1 MSTWKKFP
9 IVPAQEI
16 ELQRFA
22 QEIALLQRG
31 ERDAEG
37 FKHFCRENGVY
48 GIRNATD
55 RHMIR
60 AKIRYGAL
68 TADQLECLADVAAEF
83 TPLQIAHITTRQDLQ
98 FHNVEQRHVPAA
110 LRCLAESG
118 LTTREACGNTVRNV
132 TACPFAGIAADEVF
146 DVTPHAAMVNEFLL
160 RNPLCQNMPRKFKIA
175 FEGCP
180 TDHARLGIHDFGAQA
195 VLQDGR
201 RGFRISVGGGLG
213 VLPVSAQLL
222 EEFVPEEW
230 LLPSIEA
237 VIRLFDRHG
246 NRKDRA
252 RARLKFIIKECG
264 IDEFRKQWLAER
276 KALLLTQS
284 GAAACRL
291 PAVAEAAPAVPAL
304 APIAIPAA
312 PAYRRWLATN
322 CVPQK
327 QAGYFAVSVRCPLGD
342 ITVAQLRAVAVIAR
356 RYGGGRVRTTITQNL
371 MLRWIPAQLLPNVY
385 TELTQ
390 ADLGAPEAE
399 HLADITRCPGA
410 DTCQLAITHSRG
422 LAEALRELFANGS
435 TQDPALQDLTIKIS
449 GCPNSCGQH
458 QIADIGF
465 TGTSKTIDG
474 HAVAHYRLL
483 VGGGTA
489 AGRATFGVP
498 VTMVPAKRIPA
509 VVEKLLLTYR
519 AARGEDETFHDFV
532 ERVGLPHLKQL
543 LDEFTTL
550 PPHSA
555 RPEWYGDFGVTGEFQ
570 PRGG

>member
-1 MSTWKKFP
+1 MSAWKKIP
-9 IVPAQEI
+9 ISPVQEA
-16 ELQRFA
+16 ELQRFD
-22 QEIALLQRG
+22 QEVAALQRG
-31 ERDAEG
+31 ERDPDD
-37 FKHFCRENGVY
+37 FKRFRLENGVY
-48 GIRNATD
+48 GIRGTTD

-98 FHNVEQRHVPAA
+98 FHNVEQRRIPAA
-110 LRCLAESG
+110 LRLLAESG

-146 DVTPHAAMVNEFLL
+146 DVTPYATAVNEFLL

-180 TDHARLGIHDFGAQA
+180 TDHARLGINDFGAQA
-195 VLQDGR
+195 MLKDGR

-213 VLPVSAQLL
+213 SLPVSAQLL
-222 EEFVPEEW
+222 EEFTPEEW
-230 LLPSIEA
+230 LLPSVEA
-237 VIRLFDRHG
+237 AIRLFDRHG

-252 RARLKFIIKECG
+252 RARLKFVIKDWG
-264 IDEFRKQWLAER
+264 IEEFRKQWLTER
-276 KALLLTQS
+276 QALLLTQS

-291 PAVAEAAPAVPAL
+291 PAVTETAPALPTIAPVAAPDT
-304 APIAIPAA
+304 
-312 PAYRRWLATN
+312 PAYRRWLTTN
-322 CVPQK
+322 CVAQK

-342 ITVAQLRAVAVIAR
+342 ITAGQLRAVAGVAR
-356 RYGGGRVRTTITQNL
+356 RYGGGWVRTTITQNL

-385 TELTQ
+385 AELTQ
-390 ADLGAPEAE
+390 ADLGAHEAE

-422 LAEALRELFANGS
+422 LAEALSELFVNGL
-435 TQDPALQDLTIKIS
+435 TQDPVLQDLTIKIS

-498 VTMVPAKRIPA
+498 VTMLPAKRIPA
-509 VVEKLLLTYR
+509 VVEKLLTTYR
-519 AARGEDETFHDFV
+519 ATRGEDETFHDFV
-532 ERVGLPHLKQL
+532 ERVGVPHLKQL

-555 RPEWYGDFGVTGEFQ
+555 RPDWYGDFGVTGEFQ
-570 PRGG
+570 PRG